1 MAMFKNNWLSSHWV
15 DFEYKKYT
23 LLGYLKQI
31 EDKYRQQKVYPYLT
45 MLQDELD
52 DISLLSKTLDQ
63 HRQPDLPTEAID
75 EAQANKAGEDV
86 LEELYKITQFAQPKI
101 ASCLNAGKELE
112 AAVSDTLLFLPVGLL
127 PVQKQ
132 EGYLIFQHRER
143 LRIYQ
148 YQLRLVTPGKDNDIH
163 SNHLKTWLIDT
174 QVRSRFSVLSDLK
187 HNLIKANR
195 DLPNPATFAVVS
207 SLSLPYP
214 ETLVPIGRKWLYDQ
228 IAAA

>member
-23 LLGYLKQI
+23 LLGYLQQV
-31 EDKYRQQKVYPYLT
+31 EAKYRQQKVYPYLT
-45 MLQDELD
+45 ILQDELQ
-52 DISLLSKTLDQ
+52 DISLINEMLDKQ
-63 HRQPDLPTEAID
+63 RQSDIQTEFSDNATTTP
-75 EAQANKAGEDV
+75 ESV
-86 LEELYKITQFAQPKI
+86 LDELYKITRFAQPKI
-101 ASCLNAGKELE
+101 AACLNNGKELE
-112 AAVSDTLLFLPVGLL
+112 ALVSDTLQFLPVGVL

-132 EGYLIFQHRER
+132 EGYLIFQHEEQ

-163 SNHLKTWLIDT
+163 STHLKTWLIDT
-174 QVRSRFSVLSDLK
+174 QVRSRYSVLSDLK

-195 DLPNPATFAVVS
+195 DLPNPATFAVIS
-207 SLSLPYP
+207 SLQLPYP
-214 ETLVPIGRKWLYDQ
+214 ETLVPIGRKWLYNQ